1 MMKSIA
7 QSQDDEGKINESEI
21 SSANSTRV
29 DDMGAS
35 LYEKKSSKSSS
46 NLGHIVKY
54 ISDSI
59 EAFIDQIC

>member
-7 QSQDDEGKINESEI
+7 QPEDENTINLSEI
-21 SSANSTRV
+21 ASTSSSRV
-29 DDMGAS
+29 DDIQSSM
-35 LYEKKSSKSSS
+35 YEKKSSKSSG

-54 ISDSI
+54 ITDSI